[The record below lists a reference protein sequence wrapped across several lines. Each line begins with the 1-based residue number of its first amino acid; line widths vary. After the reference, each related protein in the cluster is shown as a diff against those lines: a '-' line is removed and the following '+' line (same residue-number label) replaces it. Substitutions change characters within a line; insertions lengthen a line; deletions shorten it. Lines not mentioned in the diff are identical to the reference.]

1 MEEKEKT
8 EAQGD
13 FLSNISDRIWKF
25 FASVKL
31 IIVLLIILA
40 LTSIVGT
47 IIEQNAEQETN
58 IKLLAKFFGDSIAP
72 TAYNI
77 FLKLGFM
84 NMYHSWW
91 FITLLILFCVNLIVC
106 SLDRLPKTLKLI
118 NTPVKP
124 VGETVIKTLPVRK
137 ELKFKANL
145 KAVKDEFFNSLTA
158 SGFHVFESTEGD
170 SAEIYSQKGKY
181 SRLGPYIVHLSIL
194 LIFTAAIIGAVFGFS
209 GFLNIP
215 EGGASDVAYASGGKA
230 IPLGFTIKCNW
241 YNTDFYGDTDAP
253 QEFQS
258 ELVVIEG
265 GREVLK
271 KVIEVN
277 DPLTYKGIT
286 FYQSSYGM
294 IPNAAG
300 VLILRVTPVGGTEY
314 VLNVQIGD
322 AFEIPGTG
330 LKVTINNFSPALTRD
345 PQTGNLTTYTDKLIN
360 PAVLVQFSEAGK
372 QSFTGWILKRYPET
386 GVLPQGHKVELL
398 DYWGVEYTGLQVS
411 RDPGVWLIY
420 LASILMSIGLYIAF
434 FMSNKKIWV
443 RISPD
448 VSGGKGFVKISVGG
462 SASKNRLSYEKDV
475 EKIIAKATGAIEE
488 RSKK

>member
-1 MEEKEKT
+1 
-8 EAQGD
+8 
-13 FLSNISDRIWKF
+13 
-25 FASVKL
+25 
-31 IIVLLIILA
+31 
-40 LTSIVGT
+40 
-47 IIEQNAEQETN
+47 
-58 IKLLAKFFGDSIAP
+58 
-72 TAYNI
+72 
-77 FLKLGFM
+77 M

-91 FITLLILFCVNLIVC
+91 FITLLILICVNLIIC
-106 SLDRLPKTLKLI
+106 SLERLPKTLKLI
-118 NTPVKP
+118 NTPMKP
-124 VGETVIKTLPVRK
+124 AGETVIKTLPVRK
-137 ELKFKANL
+137 ELKVKANL
-145 KAVKDEFFNSLTA
+145 KAVKDEFFNSLAA
-158 SGFHVFESTEGD
+158 SGFHVSESTEGD
-170 SAEIYSQKGKY
+170 SAELYSQKGKY
-181 SRLGPYIVHLSIL
+181 SRLGLYIVHLSIL
-194 LIFTAAIIGAVFGFS
+194 LIFTGAIIGARFGFG
-209 GFLNIP
+209 GFLNLP
-215 EGGASDVAYASGGKA
+215 EGETSDVAYTGGGKT

-241 YNTDFYGDTDAP
+241 YNTDYYRGSDMP

-277 DPLTYKGIT
+277 NPLTYKGIT

-300 VLILRVTPVGGTEY
+300 VFILKVTPVRGTEH

-322 AFEIPGTG
+322 TFEMPGTG
-330 LKVTINNFSPALTRD
+330 LKGTINGFSPALTRD
-345 PQTGNLTTYTDKLIN
+345 PTTGNLITYSDKLIN
-360 PAVLVQFSEAGK
+360 PAVLIQFSEAGK

-386 GVLPQGHKVELL
+386 GVLPQGHKVEFF

-420 LASILMSIGLYIAF
+420 LASIIMSIGLYIAF

-448 VSGGKGFVKISVGG
+448 VSGGKSFVKISVGG
-462 SASKNRLSYEKDV
+462 SASKNRLSYEKEV
-475 EKIIAKATGAIEE
+475 ERIIAKATGAIEE